1 MIESKKNVLVLAEY
15 HGGAVRPWYH
25 HAYERLL
32 QDTPYGFPSLD
43 ALSAPASCALERG
56 VRSAP
61 LLMINHWLDTG
72 GIAPKALADDA
83 NSLDVLLDRVEACRQ
98 RRGQTPTIVAVD
110 FYSDGKLRAAIDHLN
125 RVDVPEA
132 VVATATGLPS

>member
-1 MIESKKNVLVLAEY
+1 MIESKRNVLVLAEND
-15 HGGAVRPWYH
+15 GGAVAHWYH
-25 HAYERLL
+25 RAYDRLL
-32 QDTPYGFPSLD
+32 QDTPYGFPSIE

-72 GIAPKALADDA
+72 GFPPKALADEA
-83 NSLDVLLDRVEACRQ
+83 NSLDRLLERAEACRK

-110 FYSDGKLRAAIDHLN
+110 FYADGKLRTAIDHLN
-125 RVDVPEA
+125 RVDVPEGL
-132 VVATATGLPS
+132 VAATGLPS